1 MVQAQGTAGAK
12 APAGGAWCSL
22 GPLCACMRARV
33 CMCACMYV
41 YMCACVCVCACM
53 CVHVGVCTCVSGF
66 STDSEGESDRGEIR
80 DGMGWVTQE
89 HSQSFR
95 FYSSDP

>member
-1 MVQAQGTAGAK
+1 
-12 APAGGAWCSL
+12 
-22 GPLCACMRARV
+22 
-33 CMCACMYV
+33 
-41 YMCACVCVCACM
+41 M
-53 CVHVGVCTCVSGF
+53 CVHVHACVYMHVCACTYVSACVHVCMCVRVCVHAGVCTCVSGF

>member
-1 MVQAQGTAGAK
+1 
-12 APAGGAWCSL
+12 
-22 GPLCACMRARV
+22 MRARV

-41 YMCACVCVCACM
+41 YMCACVYVCACM